1 MSLKEL
7 RFENLPDIILTKQA
21 EVQPLQEELN
31 LLLNQECNYVKNC
44 SFRNEKTGC
53 NLCILKDG
61 CREDARKKFAK
72 IDILEEEIA
81 EILRK
86 LESLF
91 LELHSKQQKEL
102 KES

>member
-7 RFENLPDIILTKQA
+7 RFGNLPDIILTKQA

-53 NLCILKDG
+53 NLCILKDD

-86 LESLF
+86 LESLYF
-91 LELHSKQQKEL
+91 ELFTKQQKEL